1 MSKISNVKRKHA
13 IDGDTIIPDNAIEAL
28 ARMLYPAMV
37 AYFESEE
44 GRREFGEWKD
54 QKDRKERKEQ
64 LISVESERGSLS
76 ARAKVAKTERSAMPT
91 NVGKSDKKSER
102 IA

>member
-1 MSKISNVKRKHA
+1 MSKISNVKKKHA
-13 IDGDTIIPDNAIEAL
+13 IDGDTTIPDDAIEAL

-54 QKDRKERKEQ
+54 QKESKNELASAENERDG
-64 LISVESERGSLS
+64 LPPVRV
-76 ARAKVAKTERSAMPT
+76 KVAKTERAAMPA
-91 NVGKSDKKSER
+91 NAGKSDKKSER
-102 IA
+102 VA